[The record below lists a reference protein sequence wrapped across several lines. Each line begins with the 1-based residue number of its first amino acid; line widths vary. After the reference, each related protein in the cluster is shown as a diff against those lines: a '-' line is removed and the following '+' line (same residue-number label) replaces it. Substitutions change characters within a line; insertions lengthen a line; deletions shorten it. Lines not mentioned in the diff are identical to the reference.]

1 MEKSIH
7 AIRFLGMDMINEANS
22 GHPGIVL
29 GAAPIVY
36 ELFTRHLKI
45 TPNSPNWFNRDRFIL
60 AAGHGSALLYATL
73 HLAGYELSI
82 EELKRFRQLGSRTPG
97 HPEYRHTEGVD
108 ATTGPLGQGIANAVG
123 LAIAETY
130 LRHTFNKKNLAIVDH
145 YTYALCG
152 DGDLQEGVTLE
163 ALSLAGH
170 LGLHKL
176 IVLFDSNDVQ
186 LDGPTSEATSD
197 DLKGKLES
205 MNWDYQLVGDANDAK
220 SLREALNKA
229 KTSTKP
235 SFIEV
240 KTIIGYGSKKQ
251 GTSATHGAPIG
262 KEETLAMRQAFGY
275 TEEPFMVSDDV
286 YRDFFEKIVAR
297 GDRAKVEWIEMM
309 DEYRELYPKEF
320 EQFEDI
326 LNRQPNLDFTAIL
339 TDVEVG
345 TKEATRTTIGR
356 LIPRL
361 SERLIEMMG
370 GSADLS
376 GSTKVKG
383 INGDFT
389 KDNPLGR
396 NINFGVREHAMA
408 AITNGM
414 VLHHLKAFAGGFL
427 IFSDYM
433 KPSMR
438 LAALM
443 EIPSIFIFTHD
454 SIAVGEDGPT
464 HQPIEQLSVLRST
477 PHLVTLRPAHANE
490 VNYALRYALESKR
503 TPVAIV
509 LTRQDVLVT
518 NTLDYSTFKQGAYVV
533 RDADEIDGILI
544 ATGSE
549 LELAINASEILKSE
563 HNIDVRVIS
572 MPSME
577 LFNKQSEKVQEAL
590 LPKAITKRIA
600 IEAGATALWY
610 RYANDVI
617 GIDQF
622 GASAKGE
629 DVLDHFGF
637 TADNI
642 VKRYLQLK
650 Q

>member
-1 MEKSIH
+1 MEKSIN
-7 AIRFLGMDMINEANS
+7 AIRFLGSDMINQANS

-36 ELFTRHLKI
+36 ELFTNHLKI

-73 HLAGYELSI
+73 HLAGYELSL
-82 EELKRFRQLGSRTPG
+82 EELKRFRQLGSLTPG

-130 LRHTFNKKNLAIVDH
+130 LRNTFNKNNLNIIDH

-170 LGLHKL
+170 LNLNKL

-197 DLKGKLES
+197 HLKLKFES
-205 MNWDYQLVGDANDAK
+205 MNWDYQEVADANDLE
-220 SLREALNKA
+220 SLREAINKA
-229 KTSTKP
+229 KKSDKP
-235 SFIEV
+235 SFIEI
-240 KTIIGYGSKKQ
+240 KSIIGYGSKKQ

-262 KEETLAMRQAFGY
+262 EEETLEMRKAFGY
-275 TEEPFMVSDDV
+275 EEKPFTISDDV
-286 YRDFFEKIVAR
+286 YRDFFEKIVNR
-297 GDRAKVEWIEMM
+297 GDREKVAWIEMM
-309 DEYRELYPKEF
+309 DEYRELYPKDF
-320 EQFEDI
+320 ENLERIINRDIDLRFETILPDI
-326 LNRQPNLDFTAIL
+326 D
-339 TDVEVG
+339 VG
-345 TKEATRTTIGR
+345 TKEATRVSMGR
-356 LIPRL
+356 ILPLL
-361 SERLIEMMG
+361 SEHLIEMIG

-389 KDNPLGR
+389 KDQPTGR

-408 AITNGM
+408 AITNGL

-443 EIPSIFIFTHD
+443 EIPSLFIFTHD

-477 PHLVTLRPAHANE
+477 PHLVTFRPAHANE
-490 VNYALRYALESKR
+490 VHQALRYALESKR
-503 TPVAIV
+503 TPVAIA
-509 LTRQDVLVT
+509 LTRQDVLVS
-518 NTLDYSTFKQGAYVV
+518 NTVDYKTFKQGAYIVKDV
-533 RDADEIDGILI
+533 DNIDGILI

-549 LELAINASEILKSE
+549 LEIALEASEVLKND
-563 HNIDVRVIS
+563 HDIDVRVVS

-577 LFNKQSEKVQEAL
+577 LFNNQPQKLKDKI
-590 LPKAITKRIA
+590 LPPEINKRIA
-600 IEAGATALWY
+600 IEAGATGLWY
-610 RYANDVI
+610 RYTNNVI
-617 GIDQF
+617 GIDRF

-629 DVLDHFGF
+629 DVLEHFGF
-637 TADNI
+637 TKENI
-642 VKRYLQLK
+642 VKTYLALK
-650 Q
+650 